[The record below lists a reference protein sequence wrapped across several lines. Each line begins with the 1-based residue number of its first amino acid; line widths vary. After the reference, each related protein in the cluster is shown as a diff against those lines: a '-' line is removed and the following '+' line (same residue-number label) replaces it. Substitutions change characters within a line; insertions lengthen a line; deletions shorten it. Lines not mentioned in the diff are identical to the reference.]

1 MGDRGQGHQ
10 LSYLV
15 RHADSI
21 RGHIRQGVETMA
33 SWKLTAC
40 RKTLDA
46 FLPIS
51 FLFLRP
57 SLMKPRLNLPPTY
70 FVAKDDFE
78 LRLFPLLSSQ
88 GWDYRPELAH
98 LV

>member
-1 MGDRGQGHQ
+1 MGGHQ

-15 RHADSI
+15 SQADSI
-21 RGHIRQGVETMA
+21 RGRIRQGVETMA
-33 SWKLTAC
+33 SWKLTPC
-40 RKTLDA
+40 RKTEDA
-46 FLPIS
+46 SPPP

-88 GWDYRPELAH
+88 GWDYRPELTH
-98 LV
+98 PV